1 MIRLWLTLFAFCA
14 VLTPCGARGDSC
26 PAVLDEMRRLV
37 LVLVPTMASSSG
49 TLLLFERSESE
60 SAWHLVHTAE
70 PVVLGVK
77 GTAWGNAFRHLAR
90 PGEPIKREGDGRT
103 PAGIYPIG
111 RPFGFSASPL
121 KEYLRITAGLV
132 CVHDPASPAYNT
144 ITSRAIVGREVRG
157 ENMRAIGLYRRGL
170 VIGYPTDAA
179 ARAGSC
185 IFIHVWKGST
195 RGTAG
200 CLALPEKRVAAL
212 QDFAA
217 QHRTAVA
224 IIPEHARERF
234 PDCLPRIDAVRR

>member
-1 MIRLWLTLFAFCA
+1 MLSET
-14 VLTPCGARGDSC
+14 
-26 PAVLDEMRRLV
+26 RRLV
-37 LVLVPTMASSSG
+37 LVRVPTMASSSG
-49 TLLLFERSESE
+49 ALLLFERDGSE
-60 SAWHLVHTAE
+60 SAWHLVHPAE

-111 RPFGFSASPL
+111 RPFGFSASPRDN
-121 KEYLRITAGLV
+121 YLRITAGLI

-144 ITSRAIVGREVRG
+144 ITSRAIVGRKVRG
-157 ENMRAIGLYRRGL
+157 ENMRAISLYRQGL

-185 IFIHVWKGST
+185 IFIHVWQGPT

-200 CLALPEKRVAAL
+200 CLALPEQRVVAL
-212 QDFAA
+212 QEFAA
-217 QHRTAVA
+217 QHRAAVA
-224 IIPEHARERF
+224 IIPELARERF
-234 PDCLPRIDAVRR
+234 GDCLPRIDAEQR